1 MKWIMVNI
9 MNSQEFAC
17 QILNR
22 DLWSDS
28 EVQKTIRENFF
39 FLQVCLLRLVYKSIL
54 MMNLMAY
61 DINRDIHLPNIH
73 TSALSIPEPVQHNWY
88 R

>member
-1 MKWIMVNI
+1 MDHGQHY
-9 MNSQEFAC
+9 NSQEFSC

-39 FLQVCLLRLVYKSIL
+39 FLQVLIL
-54 MMNLMAY
+54 IIWL
-61 DINRDIHLPNIH
+61 
-73 TSALSIPEPVQHNWY
+73 T
-88 R
+88 